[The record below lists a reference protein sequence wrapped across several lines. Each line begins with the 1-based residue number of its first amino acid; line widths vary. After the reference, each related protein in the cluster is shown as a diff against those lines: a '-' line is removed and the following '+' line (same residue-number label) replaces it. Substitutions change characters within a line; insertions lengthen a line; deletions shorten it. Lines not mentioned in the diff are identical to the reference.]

1 MRWTMSSNND
11 VELIATAS
19 FGLEAVIARELK
31 DLGYERQSV
40 ADGRVTFVA
49 EEPAVC
55 RTNLWLR
62 SADRVLL
69 KVGSSRRGIS
79 ASFSTG
85 QPPSIGRNGF
95 RPTDSSL

>member
-1 MRWTMSSNND
+1 MSSNND

-19 FGLEAVIARELK
+19 FGLEAVVARELK

-49 EEPAVC
+49 NEPAVC

-62 SADRVLL
+62 RRRSRVI
-69 KVGSSRRGIS
+69 KDGILPG
-79 ASFSTG
+79 A
-85 QPPSIGRNGF
+85 
-95 RPTDSSL
+95 